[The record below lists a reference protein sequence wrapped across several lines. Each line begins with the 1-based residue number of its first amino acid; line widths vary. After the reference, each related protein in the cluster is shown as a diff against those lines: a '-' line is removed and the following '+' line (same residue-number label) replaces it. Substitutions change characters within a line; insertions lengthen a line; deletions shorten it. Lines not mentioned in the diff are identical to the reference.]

1 MQETT
6 LYRYRDL
13 ESDHVSRWL
22 WLIAP
27 LALAP
32 ILILLAH
39 TAPDFYARWLDDETR
54 GVLSHIQVVVP
65 ALAFV
70 VAVRMLWL
78 RPIRDQPWLFAW
90 IAIAALGCFY
100 IAGEE
105 ASWGQHYL
113 GWVTPAGWSTL
124 NDQGETNLH
133 NVSSWFD
140 QKPRQI
146 LEVGVVVGGILVP
159 IYACF
164 RPRLRRYWFAIIL
177 PPAIG
182 LPTALLAEIA
192 MGSERLLG
200 LFDGNQFLFSRA
212 AEVQE
217 TYFYWFVLLYLIV
230 LDRRVRALDD

>member
-1 MQETT
+1 MQETAF
-6 LYRYRDL
+6 YS
-13 ESDHVSRWL
+13 EWEADHVSPWL
-22 WLIAP
+22 WLVAP

-32 ILILLAH
+32 ILIGVAH
-39 TAPDFYARWLDDETR
+39 TAPEFYGRWFDDETR
-54 GVLSHIQVVVP
+54 GVLSHIQVLVP

-70 VAVRMLWL
+70 LAVRMLWQ
-78 RPIRDQPWLFAW
+78 RPVREQPWLFGW
-90 IAIAALGCFY
+90 IGVAALGCLY

-105 ASWGQHYL
+105 ASWGQHYV
-113 GWVTPAGWSTL
+113 GWVTPEGWLAL

-146 LEVGVVVGGILVP
+146 LEAGVVVGGIVVP
-159 IYACF
+159 IYGYF
-164 RPRLRRYWFAIIL
+164 RPKLRRAWFAIIL

-182 LPTALLAEIA
+182 LPTALLAEIS
-192 MGSERLLG
+192 MGSERVLG
-200 LFDGNQFLFSRA
+200 LFAGNQFLFSRA

-230 LDRRVRALDD
+230 LDRRMRALAD